1 MTGNHPTFDQI
12 YERHH
17 RSIVAYCLRRTSPED
32 AYAAANEVFEVAWK
46 RSSEMPAGE
55 RTLPWLYGVAR
66 RVLFHQRRS
75 ATRFS
80 RLTSKAARQPAL
92 HQPQPDHVVVQRL
105 EYEMVCSAVNRLPAD
120 DKEMLLLS
128 AWEGLTHAEIA
139 ETMGHTLTT
148 VDKRLARAKQRLKRQ
163 YEAVYADN
171 MHRPPA
177 STTKG
182 GEA

>member
-1 MTGNHPTFDQI
+1 MTGKHPSFDQI

-17 RSIVAYCLRRTSPED
+17 RSVLAYCLRRTSPED

-46 RSSEMPAGE
+46 RGSDVPDGE

-66 RVLFHQRRS
+66 KVLSHQRRS

-80 RLTSKAARQPAL
+80 RLTNKAANHAAP

-105 EYEMVCSAVNRLPAD
+105 EYETVCSAVNRLPAD

-139 ETMGHTLTT
+139 ETLGYTLTT

-163 YEAVYADN
+163 YEAAYSDN

>member
-1 MTGNHPTFDQI
+1 MTGKHPRFDQI

-17 RSIVAYCLRRTSPED
+17 RSVLAYCLRRTSPDD
-32 AYAAANEVFEVAWK
+32 AYAAANEVFEVAW
-46 RSSEMPAGE
+46 RRDSDIPDGE

-66 RVLFHQRRS
+66 RVLSHQRRS

-80 RLTSKAARQPAL
+80 RLTSKAARQAPPY
-92 HQPQPDHVVVQRL
+92 QPQPDHVVVQRL
-105 EYEMVCSAVNRLPAD
+105 EYETVCSAVNRLPAD

-139 ETMGHTLTT
+139 ETMGYTLTT

-163 YEAVYADN
+163 YEAVSATEL
-171 MHRPPA
+171 HRPPA
-177 STTKG
+177 ITEKG